1 MKLRYLIHIACA
13 LSLTV
18 LLSCTEKIAP
28 ERHKGVA
35 GPFSIEIPLL
45 TNDGQSWT
53 RAHDF
58 NDLSVSKIS
67 EIWVGLF
74 DAVDHRLIGFG
85 TTSSIATSTTITIE
99 NLFFDDGH
107 PEAYA
112 AAVANYNGVKGRLG
126 DGPAVDLIQ
135 LLRHDI
141 ASWEDFCNIAV
152 DVASA
157 EAAIGNNAH
166 VLMSGIYQSSATTAR
181 DIYVI
186 SDDDGLLEP
195 SSDDIAFTLFTYNKD
210 PNTEKAFEKFIDF
223 STNLGIINGP
233 THAIRLR
240 PLFSHISIAINLEA
254 PTLSKNEGISW
265 RLCNVPK
272 YVYLIEHAN
281 IADCSPYNAGSWQR
295 ITPAASDLY
304 VDGYFS
310 MNDFRTVADG
320 IGVDEDVPFDV
331 LKGDAVSGENGTY
344 SFGFWHYEN
353 MHWGLP
359 GVDNYAAREA
369 TYASSDVFSALCPSA
384 TDDFNNKAT
393 YFELRVKGTDGKD
406 YDFRVHEGLS
416 SDITNQS
423 GRTEYRDFSTF
434 RNTNYSYSITI
445 NSTNSAL
452 TRSTSSE
459 DTEFDV
465 AVSVARNGLGN

>member
-13 LSLTV
+13 LSLAA
-18 LLSCTEKIAP
+18 LQSCSEKIVP
-28 ERHKGVA
+28 EHKGVA

-45 TNDGQSWT
+45 TDNECRT
-53 RAHDF
+53 RAYDF
-58 NDLSVSKIS
+58 NNSTLSPSDIS

-85 TTSSIATSTTITIE
+85 TTSSIATPTRITIE

-107 PEAYA
+107 PDAYA
-112 AAVANYNGVKGRLG
+112 VAVANYDGVKGRLE

-135 LLRHDI
+135 LLKYDI
-141 ASWEDFCNIAV
+141 ASWEDFCNIVV

-157 EAAIGNNAH
+157 EAAIRNNAH
-166 VLMSGIYQSSATTAR
+166 VLMSGIYQPTNIP
-181 DIYVI
+181 DIYVTL
-186 SDDDGLLEP
+186 DDDGLQP
-195 SSDDIAFTLFTYNKD
+195 SGNNISFALFYYD
-210 PNTEKAFEKFIDF
+210 ESKAFEKFIRF
-223 STNLGIINGP
+223 NSNLGIQTSTNYGIK
-233 THAIRLR
+233 LR
-240 PLFSHISIAINLEA
+240 PLFSHISVNINLNA
-254 PTLSKNEGISW
+254 PALNKSEGISW

-281 IADCSPYNAGSWQR
+281 IADCSPYNAGSWLR

-331 LKGDAVSGENGTY
+331 LDGDAVSGANGSY

-353 MHWGLP
+353 KHWGLP
-359 GVDNYAAREA
+359 GVNSYAAREA

-384 TDDFNNKAT
+384 ADDFNNKAT

-416 SDITNQS
+416 SDITNNNNT
-423 GRTEYRDFSTF
+423 TEYRDFSTF

-465 AVSVARNGLGN
+465 AVSVARNGLEN